1 MFRNKSINIILIITT
16 LLFSVKWVLSFYFF
30 KESLAVKIIFES
42 VADGHYWYPYIKYLA
57 FFELDN
63 SFDPYVKNLKLIP
76 IPFASIIFPAI
87 FLKIFG
93 FFGIIIIEFFAI
105 FIFLFIFYKIF
116 SYFFSKNESI
126 FLSLFFFMIPAI
138 IKIAN
143 LDGLTYLNLF
153 QLEFYSLRIPRPL
166 IPSLYFFSFI
176 YLLVFMDKTVIFE
189 KKRMAALGLIFG
201 FSLSSYYFFFINEF
215 LAFLFF
221 LIYKFKLKIVKE
233 LFHNYKYFLISIFV
247 FLIAISPFIINLI
260 YHESD
265 VTERLGTF
273 ALTIEKKSKLIDY
286 YLSQYFKLKFLLVLL
301 LSVLFVYFSN
311 KKKVNNVKL
320 INIFFIIFLST
331 IVSPVFFVLISPLSG
346 GLLSNFNNAIFVW
359 GFIFFTIFSI
369 ILIKHY
375 LKLNPKPL
383 QINILIFL
391 LIGIY
396 YLNVY
401 LEKNQ
406 RFNNQDY
413 KDRRIEFQKVT
424 EKLNNRKDIFTKNI
438 SLLTFDGELM
448 IWAILNEIKYLNL
461 ISGLFSPKTHD
472 MIENDLVKNFKF
484 LNLKEKDFLDFFKN
498 KKRGWRFHN
507 LNVGGIFGYRYKA
520 NSLNT
525 YKGST
530 NFEPSIKEFIL
541 SSSPMYHQ
549 QLAIPNEEFG
559 RLQRKFNEYK
569 FINFKEP
576 EIIVLE
582 KLKPITKNIVI
593 NRQNYSKLHD
603 GNIYILYLK
612 KNPIKNE

>member
-1 MFRNKSINIILIITT
+1 MFRNKPTNIILIITT
-16 LLFSVKWVLSFYFF
+16 LLFSVKWVSSFYFF

-63 SFDPYVKNLKLIP
+63 SLDPYVKNLKLIP

-126 FLSLFFFMIPAI
+126 FLSLFFFMIPTI
-138 IKIAN
+138 IEITN
-143 LDGLTYLNLF
+143 LGDLTYLNLF

-166 IPSLYFFSFI
+166 ISSLYFFSFI

-189 KKRMAALGLIFG
+189 KKRIAALGLILG
-201 FSLSSYYFFFINEF
+201 FSLSSYYYFFINEF

-221 LIYKFKLKIVKE
+221 LIYKFKFKVIRE
-233 LFHNYKYFLISIFV
+233 LFNNYKYFLISIFV
-247 FLIAISPFIINLI
+247 FLIAISPFVINLI
-260 YHESD
+260 YHETD
-265 VTERLGTF
+265 ATERLGTF
-273 ALTIEKKSKLIDY
+273 ALTIEKKGKLIDY
-286 YLSQYFKLKFLLVLL
+286 YFSQYFKLKFLLVLL
-301 LSVLFVYFSN
+301 LSILFVYFSN
-311 KKKVNNVKL
+311 KKKIKNVKL

-331 IVSPVFFVLISPLSG
+331 IASPVFFVLISPQS
-346 GLLSNFNNAIFVW
+346 GLLSKFNNAIFVW

-396 YLNVY
+396 YLNFY

-406 RFNNQDY
+406 YFNNQGY
-413 KDRRIEFQKVT
+413 KDKRIEFQKIT
-424 EKLNNRKDIFTKNI
+424 EKLNNGKDIFTKNI
-438 SLLTFDGELM
+438 SLLTFDEELM

-461 ISGLFSPKTHD
+461 ISGLISPKTHD

-498 KKRGWRFHN
+498 KKKGWRFFN
-507 LNVGGIFGYRYKA
+507 PNVGRIFGYRYEA

-541 SSSPMYHQ
+541 SSSPIYGQ
-549 QLAIPNEEFG
+549 QSVIPNEEFD

-593 NRQNYSKLHD
+593 NRKNYAKLHD

-612 KNPIKNE
+612 KNLIRNE

>member
-1 MFRNKSINIILIITT
+1 MFRNKPTNIILIITT
-16 LLFSVKWVLSFYFF
+16 LLFSVKWVSSFYFF

-63 SFDPYVKNLKLIP
+63 SLDPYVKNLKLIP

-126 FLSLFFFMIPAI
+126 FLSLFFFMIPTI
-138 IKIAN
+138 IEITN

-331 IVSPVFFVLISPLSG
+331 IVSPVFFVIISPLSG
-346 GLLSNFNNAIFVW
+346 GLLSNFINAIFVW

-472 MIENDLVKNFKF
+472 MIENDLVENFKF

-507 LNVGGIFGYRYKA
+507 PNVSGIFGYRYKA

-549 QLAIPNEEFG
+549 QLAIPKEEFG

>member
-1 MFRNKSINIILIITT
+1 MFRNKSTNIILIITT

-42 VADGHYWYPYIKYLA
+42 VADGHFYYPHIKYLA

-63 SFDPYVKNLKLIP
+63 SLDPYVKNLKLMP
-76 IPFASIIFPAI
+76 IPYASIIFPAI

-105 FIFLFIFYKIF
+105 FIFLLIFYKIF

-126 FLSLFFFMIPAI
+126 FLSLFFFMIPTI
-138 IKIAN
+138 IEIAN
-143 LDGLTYLNLF
+143 LEGLTYLNLF

-189 KKRMAALGLIFG
+189 KKRIAALGLILG
-201 FSLSSYYFFFINEF
+201 FSLSSYYYFFIIEF

-221 LIYKFKLKIVKE
+221 LIYKFKFKIIKE

-265 VTERLGTF
+265 VTERMGTF
-273 ALTIEKKSKLIDY
+273 ALTIEKKGKLIDY
-286 YLSQYFKLKFLLVLL
+286 YFSQYFKLKFLLTLL
-301 LSVLFVYFSN
+301 LSILFVYFSN

-331 IVSPVFFVLISPLSG
+331 IVSPVFFVLISPQS
-346 GLLSNFNNAIFVW
+346 GLLYHFNNAIFVW

-396 YLNVY
+396 YLNFY

-406 RFNNQDY
+406 HFNNQGY

-424 EKLNNRKDIFTKNI
+424 EKLNNRKDIFTKDI
-438 SLLTFDGELM
+438 SLLTFDNELM

-461 ISGLFSPKTHD
+461 INGLFVPKTHD
-472 MIENDLVKNFKF
+472 MIENDLIKNFKF

-498 KKRGWRFHN
+498 EKRGWRYVNKNVHN
-507 LNVGGIFGYRYKA
+507 FMAYRYQA

-530 NFEPSIKEFIL
+530 NFEPNIKEFIL
-541 SSSPMYHQ
+541 SSSPMYTQ
-549 QLAIPNEEFG
+549 QSAIPNEEFG

-612 KNPIKNE
+612 KNPIRNE

>member
-1 MFRNKSINIILIITT
+1 MFRNKSTNFILIITA

-30 KESLAVKIIFES
+30 KESLAVKVIFES
-42 VADGHYWYPYIKYLA
+42 VADGHFYYPHIKYLA

-63 SFDPYVKNLKLIP
+63 SLDPYVKNLKLMP
-76 IPFASIIFPAI
+76 IPYASIIFHTI

-105 FIFLFIFYKIF
+105 FIFLLIFYKIF

-126 FLSLFFFMIPAI
+126 LLSLFFFMIPTI

-143 LDGLTYLNLF
+143 LEGLLYLNLF

-189 KKRMAALGLIFG
+189 KKRMTALGLILG
-201 FSLSSYYFFFINEF
+201 FSLSSYYYFFIIEF

-221 LIYKFKLKIVKE
+221 LIYKFKFKIIKE

-265 VTERLGTF
+265 VTERMGTF
-273 ALTIEKKSKLIDY
+273 ALTIEKKGKLIDY
-286 YLSQYFKLKFLLVLL
+286 YFSQYFKLKFLLTLL
-301 LSVLFVYFSN
+301 LSILFVYFSN

-331 IVSPVFFVLISPLSG
+331 IVSPIFFVLISPQS
-346 GLLSNFNNAIFVW
+346 GLLYNFNNAIFVW
-359 GFIFFTIFSI
+359 SFIFFTIFSI

-375 LKLNPKPL
+375 LKLNLKPL
-383 QINILIFL
+383 QINTLIFL

-396 YLNVY
+396 YLNFY

-406 RFNNQDY
+406 HFNNQNY

-424 EKLNNRKDIFTKNI
+424 DKLNNRKDIFTKNI
-438 SLLTFDGELM
+438 SLLTFDNELM

-461 ISGLFSPKTHD
+461 VNGIFVPKTHG

-498 KKRGWRFHN
+498 KKGGWRFFN
-507 LNVGGIFGYRYKA
+507 PNVGSFFAYRYKA

-530 NFEPSIKEFIL
+530 NFEPNIKEFIL
-541 SSSPMYHQ
+541 SSSPMYSQ
-549 QLAIPNEEFG
+549 QSAIPNEEFD
-559 RLQRKFNEYK
+559 RLQKKFNEYK
-569 FINFKEP
+569 FINFREP
-576 EIIVLE
+576 EIIALE

-593 NRQNYSKLHD
+593 NKQNYSKLYD

-612 KNPIKNE
+612 KNPISNE

>member
-1 MFRNKSINIILIITT
+1 MFRNKSTNIILIITT

-42 VADGHYWYPYIKYLA
+42 VADGHYWYPFIKYLA
-57 FFELDN
+57 FFEFDN
-63 SFDPYVKNLKLIP
+63 SLDPYVKNLKLIP

-105 FIFLFIFYKIF
+105 FIFLLIFYKIF
-116 SYFFSKNESI
+116 SYFFSNNESI
-126 FLSLFFFMIPAI
+126 FLSLFFFMIPI
-138 IKIAN
+138 IIEIAN
-143 LDGLTYLNLF
+143 LEGLTYLNLL

-189 KKRMAALGLIFG
+189 KKRIAALGLILG
-201 FSLSSYYFFFINEF
+201 FSLSSYYYFFIIEF

-221 LIYKFKLKIVKE
+221 LIYKFKFKIIKE

-265 VTERLGTF
+265 VTERMGTF
-273 ALTIEKKSKLIDY
+273 ALTIEKKGKLIDY
-286 YLSQYFKLKFLLVLL
+286 YFSQYFKLKFLLTLL
-301 LSVLFVYFSN
+301 LTILFVYFSN

-331 IVSPVFFVLISPLSG
+331 IVSPVFFILISPRSG
-346 GLLSNFNNAIFVW
+346 LVYNFNNLIFVW
-359 GFIFFTIFSI
+359 GFIFFTISSI

-375 LKLNPKPL
+375 IKLNLKPL
-383 QINILIFL
+383 QINTLIFL

-396 YLNVY
+396 YLNFY

-406 RFNNQDY
+406 HFNNQNY
-413 KDRRIEFQKVT
+413 KDRRIEFQKIT
-424 EKLNNRKDIFTKNI
+424 DKLNNRKDIFTKNI
-438 SLLTFDGELM
+438 SLLTLDNKLM
-448 IWAILNEIKYLNL
+448 VWAILNEIKYLNL
-461 ISGLFSPKTHD
+461 INGLFSPKTDD

-498 KKRGWRFHN
+498 KKSGWRFFN
-507 LNVGGIFGYRYKA
+507 PNVGSFFSYRYKA

-530 NFEPSIKEFIL
+530 NFEPNIKEFIL
-541 SSSPMYHQ
+541 SSSPMYSQ
-549 QLAIPNEEFG
+549 QSAIPNEEFS

-569 FINFKEP
+569 FINFREP
-576 EIIVLE
+576 EIIALE
-582 KLKPITKNIVI
+582 KLKPVTKNIVI

-603 GNIYILYLK
+603 GNIYILYSK
-612 KNPIKNE
+612 KNPIRNE

>member
-1 MFRNKSINIILIITT
+1 
-16 LLFSVKWVLSFYFF
+16 
-30 KESLAVKIIFES
+30 
-42 VADGHYWYPYIKYLA
+42 
-57 FFELDN
+57 
-63 SFDPYVKNLKLIP
+63 
-76 IPFASIIFPAI
+76 
-87 FLKIFG
+87 
-93 FFGIIIIEFFAI
+93 
-105 FIFLFIFYKIF
+105 
-116 SYFFSKNESI
+116 
-126 FLSLFFFMIPAI
+126 
-138 IKIAN
+138 
-143 LDGLTYLNLF
+143 
-153 QLEFYSLRIPRPL
+153 
-166 IPSLYFFSFI
+166 
-176 YLLVFMDKTVIFE
+176 MDKTVIFE
-189 KKRMAALGLIFG
+189 KKRIAALGLILG
-201 FSLSSYYFFFINEF
+201 FSLSSYYYFFINEF

-221 LIYKFKLKIVKE
+221 LIYKFKFKVIRE
-233 LFHNYKYFLISIFV
+233 LFNNYKYFLISIFV
-247 FLIAISPFIINLI
+247 FLIAISPFVINLI
-260 YHESD
+260 YHETD

-273 ALTIEKKSKLIDY
+273 ALTIEKKGKLIDY
-286 YLSQYFKLKFLLVLL
+286 YFSQYFKLKFLLVLL
-301 LSVLFVYFSN
+301 LSILFVYFSN
-311 KKKVNNVKL
+311 KKKIKNVKL

-331 IVSPVFFVLISPLSG
+331 IASPVFFVLISPQS
-346 GLLSNFNNAIFVW
+346 GLLSKFNNAIFVW

-396 YLNVY
+396 YLNFY

-406 RFNNQDY
+406 YFNNQGY
-413 KDRRIEFQKVT
+413 KDKRIEFQKIT
-424 EKLNNRKDIFTKNI
+424 EKLNNGKDIFTKNI
-438 SLLTFDGELM
+438 SLLTFDEELM

-472 MIENDLVKNFKF
+472 MIENDLVENFKF
-484 LNLKEKDFLDFFKN
+484 LNLKKKDFLDFFKN

-507 LNVGGIFGYRYKA
+507 LNVAGIFGYRYEA

-541 SSSPMYHQ
+541 SSSPIYGQ
-549 QLAIPNEEFG
+549 QSVIPNEEFD

-593 NRQNYSKLHD
+593 NRKNYAKLHD

-612 KNPIKNE
+612 KNLIRNE

>member
-1 MFRNKSINIILIITT
+1 
-16 LLFSVKWVLSFYFF
+16 
-30 KESLAVKIIFES
+30 
-42 VADGHYWYPYIKYLA
+42 
-57 FFELDN
+57 
-63 SFDPYVKNLKLIP
+63 
-76 IPFASIIFPAI
+76 
-87 FLKIFG
+87 
-93 FFGIIIIEFFAI
+93 
-105 FIFLFIFYKIF
+105 
-116 SYFFSKNESI
+116 
-126 FLSLFFFMIPAI
+126 
-138 IKIAN
+138 
-143 LDGLTYLNLF
+143 
-153 QLEFYSLRIPRPL
+153 
-166 IPSLYFFSFI
+166 
-176 YLLVFMDKTVIFE
+176 MDKTVIFE
-189 KKRMAALGLIFG
+189 KKRMAALGLILG
-201 FSLSSYYFFFINEF
+201 FSLSSYYYFFIIEF

-221 LIYKFKLKIVKE
+221 LIYKFKFKIIKE

-265 VTERLGTF
+265 VTERVGTF
-273 ALTIEKKSKLIDY
+273 ALTIEKKGKLIDY
-286 YLSQYFKLKFLLVLL
+286 YFGQYFKLKFLLTLL
-301 LSVLFVYFSN
+301 LSILFVYFSN

-331 IVSPVFFVLISPLSG
+331 IVSPVFFVLISPQSG
-346 GLLSNFNNAIFVW
+346 LVSNFNNAIFVW
-359 GFIFFTIFSI
+359 GFIFFTVFSI
-369 ILIKHY
+369 TLIKHY

-383 QINILIFL
+383 QINTLIFL

-396 YLNVY
+396 YLNFY

-406 RFNNQDY
+406 HFNNQDY

-424 EKLNNRKDIFTKNI
+424 EKLNNRKDIFTKDI
-438 SLLTFDGELM
+438 SLLTFDNELM
-448 IWAILNEIKYLNL
+448 VWAILNEVKYLNL
-461 ISGLFSPKTHD
+461 INGLFVPKTHD
-472 MIENDLVKNFKF
+472 MIENDLIKNFKF

-498 KKRGWRFHN
+498 KKRGWRFFN
-507 LNVGGIFGYRYKA
+507 PNVGRIFGYRYKA

-541 SSSPMYHQ
+541 SSSPMYSQ
-549 QLAIPNEEFG
+549 QSAIPNEEFG

-612 KNPIKNE
+612 KNPIRNE

>member
-1 MFRNKSINIILIITT
+1 MFRNKHTNIILIITT

-42 VADGHYWYPYIKYLA
+42 VADGHFYYPHIKYLA

-63 SFDPYVKNLKLIP
+63 SLDPYVKNLKLMP

-105 FIFLFIFYKIF
+105 FIFLLIFYKIF

-126 FLSLFFFMIPAI
+126 FLSLFFFMIPTI
-138 IKIAN
+138 IEIAN
-143 LDGLTYLNLF
+143 LEGLPYLNLF

-189 KKRMAALGLIFG
+189 KKRIAALGLILG
-201 FSLSSYYFFFINEF
+201 FSLSSYYYFFIIEF

-221 LIYKFKLKIVKE
+221 LIYKFKFKIIKE

-265 VTERLGTF
+265 VTERMGTF
-273 ALTIEKKSKLIDY
+273 ALTIEKKGKLIDY
-286 YLSQYFKLKFLLVLL
+286 YFSQYFKLKFLLVLL
-301 LSVLFVYFSN
+301 LSILFVYFSN

-331 IVSPVFFVLISPLSG
+331 IVSPVFFVLISPQSG
-346 GLLSNFNNAIFVW
+346 LVSSFNNAIFVW

-383 QINILIFL
+383 QINTLIFL

-396 YLNVY
+396 YLNFY

-406 RFNNQDY
+406 HFNNQGY

-438 SLLTFDGELM
+438 SLLTFDNELM
-448 IWAILNEIKYLNL
+448 IWGILNEIKYLNL
-461 ISGLFSPKTHD
+461 INGLFVPKTHD
-472 MIENDLVKNFKF
+472 MIENDLIKNFKF

-498 KKRGWRFHN
+498 KKRGWRFFN
-507 LNVGGIFGYRYKA
+507 PNVGSFFAYRYKA

-530 NFEPSIKEFIL
+530 NFEPNIKEFIL
-541 SSSPMYHQ
+541 SSSPMYSQ
-549 QLAIPNEEFG
+549 QSAIPDEEFG

-576 EIIVLE
+576 EIIALE

-593 NRQNYSKLHD
+593 NKQNYSKLHD

-612 KNPIKNE
+612 KNPIRNE

>member
-1 MFRNKSINIILIITT
+1 MFRNRSTNIILIITT

-30 KESLAVKIIFES
+30 KENLVVKIIFES
-42 VADGHYWYPYIKYLA
+42 VGDGHFYYPHIKYLA

-63 SFDPYVKNLKLIP
+63 SLDPYVKNLKLMP
-76 IPFASIIFPAI
+76 IPYASIIFPAI
-87 FLKIFG
+87 FFKIFG

-105 FIFLFIFYKIF
+105 FVFLLIFYKIF

-126 FLSLFFFMIPAI
+126 LLSLFFFMIPTI
-138 IKIAN
+138 IGIAN
-143 LDGLTYLNLF
+143 LEGLPYLNLF

-189 KKRMAALGLIFG
+189 KKRIAALGLILG
-201 FSLSSYYFFFINEF
+201 FSLSSYYYFFIIEF

-221 LIYKFKLKIVKE
+221 LIYKFKFKIIEE
-233 LFHNYKYFLISIFV
+233 LFYNYKYFLISIFV
-247 FLIAISPFIINLI
+247 FLIAVSPFIINLI

-265 VTERLGTF
+265 VTERLGIF
-273 ALTIEKKSKLIDY
+273 ALTIEKKGKLIDY
-286 YLSQYFKLKFLLVLL
+286 YFNQYFEPKFLLTLL
-301 LSVLFVYFSN
+301 LSILFVYFSN

-331 IVSPVFFVLISPLSG
+331 IVSPVFFVLISPQS

-369 ILIKHY
+369 MLIKHY

-383 QINILIFL
+383 QINALIFL

-396 YLNVY
+396 YLNFY

-406 RFNNQDY
+406 HFNNQNY
-413 KDRRIEFQKVT
+413 KDRRIEFQKIT
-424 EKLNNRKDIFTKNI
+424 EKINNRKDIFTKNI
-438 SLLTFDGELM
+438 SLLTFDNELM
-448 IWAILNEIKYLNL
+448 VWAILNEIKYLNL
-461 ISGLFSPKTHD
+461 ISGLLVPKTHD

-484 LNLKEKDFLDFFKN
+484 LNLKEKDFLNFFKN
-498 KKRGWRFHN
+498 KKRGWRFFN
-507 LNVGGIFGYRYKA
+507 PNVGNFFAYRYKA

-530 NFEPSIKEFIL
+530 NFKPSIIESIL
-541 SSSPMYHQ
+541 SSSPMYNQ
-549 QLAIPNEEFG
+549 QSAIPNEEFD

-576 EIIVLE
+576 EIIALE

-593 NRQNYSKLHD
+593 NKQNYSKLHD
-603 GNIYILYLK
+603 GNIYVLYLK
-612 KNPIKNE
+612 KNPIRNE